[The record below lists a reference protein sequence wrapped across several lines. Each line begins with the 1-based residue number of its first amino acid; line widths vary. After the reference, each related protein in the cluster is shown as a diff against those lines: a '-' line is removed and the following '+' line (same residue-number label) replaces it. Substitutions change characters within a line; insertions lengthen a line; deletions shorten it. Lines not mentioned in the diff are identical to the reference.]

1 MHLVYT
7 PKFGI
12 NIVYSWDDYT
22 TLKKLKTIVIQNFF
36 GGMGGAGGGGGGVN
50 KVHYDLCENGELRKT

>member
-22 TLKKLKTIVIQNFF
+22 TLKKLKTIVIQIFF
-36 GGMGGAGGGGGGVN
+36 GGMGGAGGGVN